1 MTNKTKQL
9 KIIISLSSSAGLLLV
24 AIIVFFGFSYILTI
38 ANLVPAIVSCVYLI
52 TTSKKQNAGFL
63 NNNNVLTGPIIVFG
77 LLVTPIISTIVISMI
92 FSFGVYSI
100 VVSFLMPMTFMSIF
114 FYLPLAIYEKYFKRN
129 TDIPLLMPP
138 LTVII
143 PAYNEENNLGK
154 TLDSI
159 IEADYPNKQIIV
171 VDDGSTDQ
179 TYTIASKYKRKSSSR
194 NGYCIIRKRNGGK
207 ASAINLALRFATG
220 QIVIIVDADSILE
233 RTALKEMV
241 KFFQYPDVIAV
252 AGRVK
257 VLNRSNILT
266 NCTALEV
273 IMGANLLRPAF
284 SLFGVVTMVP
294 GAIGGFRKKAILQR
308 GSYDK
313 NTLTEDF
320 DMTMKLLKN
329 GGKILGIDSTSY
341 TEVPSTLREFYKQ
354 RTRWYRG
361 NFQTL
366 LKHKD
371 IARTNKKYGMLHKF
385 GYPITLFTF
394 IMPPFLDIAI
404 IGFAVIAILEGTG
417 MSLLIPFILFMFLQL
432 LLSAIAIVSEGK
444 EDWKLI
450 LYSPLGVLGYKQ
462 IINFIIIKSIFDVL
476 FRKNFRVTINK
487 SRHSPIVTIAK

>member
-24 AIIVFFGFSYILTI
+24 TLIVFFGFSYILTI
-38 ANLVPAIVSCVYLI
+38 ANLVPAIVSCAYLI
-52 TTSKKQNAGFL
+52 TTSKKQNTGFL
-63 NNNNVLTGPIIVFG
+63 NNDNVLTGPIIVFG
-77 LLVTPIISTIVISMI
+77 LLITPIISTIVISMI

-129 TDIPLLMPP
+129 TAIPLLMPP
-138 LTVII
+138 LTVIV

-194 NGYCIIRKRNGGK
+194 NGYCIIKKRNGGK
-207 ASAINLALRFATG
+207 ASAINLALRFAIG

-273 IMGANLLRPAF
+273 IIGANLLRPAF
-284 SLFGVVTMVP
+284 SLFGIVMMVP

-320 DMTMKLLKN
+320 DMTIKLLKN

-341 TEVPSTLREFYKQ
+341 TEVPSTLRDFYKQ
-354 RTRWYRG
+354 RIRWYRG

-371 IARTNKKYGMLHKF
+371 IAGSNKTYGMLYKF

-394 IMPPFLDIAI
+394 IIPPFLDIAI
-404 IGFAVIAILEGTG
+404 IGFAVIAILEGVG
-417 MSLLIPFILFMFLQL
+417 MSLLIPFILFMLLQF
-432 LLSAIAIVSEGK
+432 LLSAVAIVIEGK

-476 FRKNFRVTINK
+476 FRKNFRVTINQD
-487 SRHSPIVTIAK
+487 ILQ